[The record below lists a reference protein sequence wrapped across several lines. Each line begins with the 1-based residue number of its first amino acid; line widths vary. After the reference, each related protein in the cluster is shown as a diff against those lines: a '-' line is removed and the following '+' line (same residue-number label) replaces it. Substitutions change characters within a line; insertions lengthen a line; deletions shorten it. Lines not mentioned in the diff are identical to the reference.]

1 MGRGNISPCQRYYV
15 YLDAALLG
23 VTTVLDPVS
32 KHLKD
37 LDHWVVRVIEEMAD
51 AEVGAEGL
59 LVCILGDGALV

>member
-37 LDHWVVRVIEEMAD
+37 LDHWVVRFIEEMAN
-51 AEVGAEGL
+51 AEVGAKGPP
-59 LVCILGDGALV
+59 VCILGDDAVF